1 MGIVREVV
9 SVFSGNVFLTVM
21 LCVGS
26 ALLLFA
32 MVLGYVCNDAGIY
45 VSVWVT
51 IVCLAG
57 VALLWSEAGI
67 KKGITC
73 LALLTSFGGVGHLL
87 LFGILLFKKRL
98 QERRERRAE
107 ATRRLSY
114 ALPDR
119 DNSYVKARLQTALN
133 APEEAGAEK
142 YNFTLAHAR
151 KLLAKIKESPLT
163 AVERLETEEM
173 SRLLALYVQKERWT
187 ADDLR
192 IANELFAR
200 ILKLSGKYAV

>member
-1 MGIVREVV
+1 METFQELVRM
-9 SVFSGNVFLTVM
+9 FSENDFLTVT
-21 LCVGS
+21 LCVGV
-26 ALLLFA
+26 ALLLFS
-32 MVLGYVCNDAGIY
+32 MVLGYVCNDAGLY

-57 VALLWSEAGI
+57 VALLWSGAGI

-73 LALLTSFGGVGHLL
+73 LALLTSFGGISHLF
-87 LFGILLFKKRL
+87 LFSFLLFKKRL
-98 QERRERRAE
+98 QNRRERRAE

-114 ALPDR
+114 VLPDR
-119 DNSYVKARLQTALN
+119 DNAYVKARLQTALN
-133 APEEAGAEK
+133 APEEETSEK
-142 YNFTLAHAR
+142 HNFTLAHAR
-151 KLLAKIKESPLT
+151 KLLARIKESPLT

-192 IANELFAR
+192 TANELFAR